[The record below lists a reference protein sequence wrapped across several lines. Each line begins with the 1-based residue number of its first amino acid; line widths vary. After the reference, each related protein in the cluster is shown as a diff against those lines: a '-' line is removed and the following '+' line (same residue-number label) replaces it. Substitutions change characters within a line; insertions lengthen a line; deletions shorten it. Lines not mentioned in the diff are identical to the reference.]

1 MGHRVGA
8 RREEG
13 IKRST
18 ETGFRMANGL
28 HLVSIRSR
36 EKCQIVGAHVINE
49 AAGICAEVTGGQQES
64 RGWREFRL
72 KAGALHIL
80 AYRYY
85 TQ

>member
-1 MGHRVGA
+1 MGYRVGA

-18 ETGFRMANGL
+18 ETGFRMANVL
-28 HLVSIRSR
+28 HLVSIRSG
-36 EKCQIVGAHVINE
+36 EKCQIAAAHVINE

-80 AYRYY
+80 AYRY
-85 TQ
+85 

>member
-1 MGHRVGA
+1 MGYRVGA

-28 HLVSIRSR
+28 HLVSIRSGG
-36 EKCQIVGAHVINE
+36 KCQIVGAHVINE
-49 AAGICAEVTGGQQES
+49 AAGTCAEVTGGQQES

-80 AYRYY
+80 AYRY
-85 TQ
+85 